1 MPHIEISM
9 YPGRDENTKKDFA
22 EKLRDFA
29 AETLNVPKSAF
40 SVSIKDVPKSEWA
53 EHIKKYSEETFFVK
67 NEM

>member
-9 YPGRDENTKKDFA
+9 YPGRDEKTKKEFA

-29 AETLNVPKSAF
+29 AEVLNVPKSAF
-40 SVSIKDVPKSEWA
+40 SVSIKDVPKDEWE
-53 EHIKKYSEETFFVK
+53 EHIKKYSEENFFVK